1 MRILTIFLAALFLTG
16 LPVHAEESKKKTDVE
31 TSDSPASNPTD
42 DKPVKKKAK
51 KTKTESSKPKPLKAP
66 PPLDPH
72 AIRASIKRGVAFL
85 LKNQKKSGGWGSPA
99 TNLWDIYS
107 PAPGSQR
114 SYMVASSALALSALL
129 KYGGD
134 SKEVRAAIDRGT
146 AYLVKNYAVRRI
158 RADTL
163 YNTWALAY
171 ALEAFA
177 RLLDEDLDAERE
189 KAVRKAATGCVAM
202 LRRFKFVEGGWGYY
216 NFEEMTKNPG
226 PGSVCF
232 TTATVL
238 IAMHMASKHGIKISK
253 KLVKGAMRVITM
265 SKRPDNAFV
274 YGLYLLYYQTAGIN
288 KVKGSLGR
296 TPPCL
301 LAMDMWGETVP
312 QRNMQKGLDDLERYG
327 HFLRIARKYPFPHE
341 SWYSNSGYFCLYGYY
356 YAAMCLPYVPEP
368 ERRAHAARIAKHMRT
383 MQERD
388 GSTWDY
394 QLQNC
399 HKIYGTGF
407 AILTLGMCLDHGLEK
422 RAPTK
427 KVDAPPANK
436 NEAVE
441 SGTPKK

>member
-1 MRILTIFLAALFLTG
+1 MSPLTTRKRASSVVSLRQLTLAAALVIVFAAPAGAQEPSEGANAKRATPEKG
-16 LPVHAEESKKKTDVE
+16 VDTKSKE
-31 TSDSPASNPTD
+31 A
-42 DKPVKKKAK
+42 
-51 KTKTESSKPKPLKAP
+51 PKPLKAP
-66 PPLDPH
+66 PPLEAD

-85 LKNQKKSGGWGSPA
+85 VKNQKKHGGWGSPA

-134 SKEVRAAIDRGT
+134 SKDVRAAIDRGT
-146 AYLVKNYAVRRI
+146 AYLLKRYAVRRI

-177 RLLDEDLDAERE
+177 RLLDEDLEPERRI
-189 KAVRKAATGCVAM
+189 AVRKAAKGCVAM

-216 NFEEMTKNPG
+216 NFEEMTKDPG

-238 IAMHMASKHGIKISK
+238 IAMHMASKHKIRIDP
-253 KLVKGAMRVITM
+253 KLVKGAMKVITL

-274 YGLYLLYYQTAGIN
+274 YGLYLLYAQTMGIN
-288 KVKGSLGR
+288 KVKGSLAR

-301 LAMDMWGETVP
+301 LAMELWGEDVP
-312 QRNMQKGLDDLERYG
+312 QKNMQKALDDLERHG
-327 HFLRIARKYPFPHE
+327 HFLRIARKYPYPHE
-341 SWYSNSGYFCLYGYY
+341 SWYANSGYFCLYGYY
-356 YAAMCLPYVPEP
+356 YAAMCLPYLPVK
-368 ERRAHAARIAKHMRT
+368 ERRAHAARIAKHMRK

-399 HKIYGTGF
+399 HKYYGTGY
-407 AILTLGMCLDHGLEK
+407 AILTLGMCLDHGLGKASGSRGDEASDK
-422 RAPTK
+422 AKAVAPGK
-427 KVDAPPANK
+427 
-436 NEAVE
+436 
-441 SGTPKK
+441 